1 MKIVD
6 ILELLIPDVW
16 TAAAQ
21 LCATALLF
29 FLMYKLAWKP
39 VKKILDERSR
49 FEQQKLAE
57 AAALKEENEKISL
70 QAKDIISDANRSA
83 EAIVKEAKEEGEV
96 LKNRLIDEGR
106 KQSDQI
112 IENARREAEIEKARK
127 MEELRTQIVNTAISA
142 AEKVIQDEI
151 DPEVERKSLSSFIK
165 EVISK

>member
-39 VKKILDERSR
+39 VRKILDERSR
-49 FEQQKLAE
+49 FEQQKLTE
-57 AAALKEENEKISL
+57 AAALKEENEKINA

-96 LKNRLIDEGR
+96 LKSRLIDEGK
-106 KQSDQI
+106 KQSDQL
-112 IENARREAEIEKARK
+112 IENARREAEVEKARK

-151 DPEVERKSLSSFIK
+151 DPEVERQSLSSFIK

>member
-39 VKKILDERSR
+39 VRKILDERSR
-49 FEQQKLAE
+49 FEQQKLTE
-57 AAALKEENEKISL
+57 AAALKEENEKINA

-151 DPEVERKSLSSFIK
+151 DREVERKSLSSFIK

>member
-39 VKKILDERSR
+39 VRKILDERSR
-49 FEQQKLAE
+49 FEQQKLTE
-57 AAALKEENEKISL
+57 AAALKEENEKINA

-96 LKNRLIDEGR
+96 LKNRLIDEGK
-106 KQSDQI
+106 KQSDQL
-112 IENARREAEIEKARK
+112 IENARREAEVEKARK

-151 DPEVERKSLSSFIK
+151 DPEVERQSLSSFIK

>member
-16 TAAAQ
+16 TALAQ

-39 VKKILDERSR
+39 VSRILNERSR
-49 FEQQKLAE
+49 FEQQKLVE
-57 AAALKEENEKISL
+57 AAALKEENEKIHE

-96 LKNRLIDEGR
+96 LKNRMIEEGKR
-106 KQSDQI
+106 QSDQL
-112 IENARREAEIEKARK
+112 IENARREAEVEKARK
-127 MEELRTQIVNTAISA
+127 MEELRTQIVDTAISA
-142 AEKVIQDEI
+142 AEKIIQDEI
-151 DPEVERKSLSSFIK
+151 DPEVERKSLSSFVK

>member
-49 FEQQKLAE
+49 FEQQKLTE
-57 AAALKEENEKISL
+57 AAALKEENEKINA

-96 LKNRLIDEGR
+96 LKNRLIDEGK
-106 KQSDQI
+106 KQSDQL
-112 IENARREAEIEKARK
+112 IENARREAEVEKARK

-151 DPEVERKSLSSFIK
+151 DPEVERQSLSSFIK